1 MQDHPERQVA
11 NTRHSGVPSFK
22 DEVIHAAEGG
32 IHDDDGGNHRIEP
45 SAGDLAPQTF
55 EDLMAHSGLS
65 ASQVLLAVDRL
76 SRAGT
81 VVLSKTG
88 LDYFVTLRGT
98 T

>member
-1 MQDHPERQVA
+1 M
-11 NTRHSGVPSFK
+11 TTT
-22 DEVIHAAEGG
+22 AETTVLSHLQG
-32 IHDDDGGNHRIEP
+32 
-45 SAGDLAPQTF
+45 LAPQTF